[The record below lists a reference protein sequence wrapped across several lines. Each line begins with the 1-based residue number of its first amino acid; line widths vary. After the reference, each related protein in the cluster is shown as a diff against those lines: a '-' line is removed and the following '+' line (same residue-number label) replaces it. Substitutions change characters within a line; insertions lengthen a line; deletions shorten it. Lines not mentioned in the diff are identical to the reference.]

1 MKVTLRTRSF
11 QEKRGVCSKT
21 EHGSGAGNV
30 SKDVVEGMSDMVG
43 EYLAME
49 SNSIMSVAGT
59 VKVVDPAK
67 NFLMNEVGDAEY
79 L

>member
-1 MKVTLRTRSF
+1 M
-11 QEKRGVCSKT
+11 
-21 EHGSGAGNV
+21 
-30 SKDVVEGMSDMVG
+30 VEGMPDVVG

-49 SNSIMSVAGT
+49 SNSIMSVACT

-67 NFLMNEVGDAEY
+67 NFLKNEVGDAEY